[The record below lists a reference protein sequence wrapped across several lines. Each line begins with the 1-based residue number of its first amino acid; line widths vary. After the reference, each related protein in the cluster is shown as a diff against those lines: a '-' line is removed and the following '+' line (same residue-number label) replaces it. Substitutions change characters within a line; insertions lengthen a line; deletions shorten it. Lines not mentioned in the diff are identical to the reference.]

1 MRRNTRL
8 QGDWSSDVCS
18 SDLPDRA
25 PARGQ
30 DVAVLVEHDH
40 GLATLLE
47 QHLAAHRIWIH
58 HSVTTP
64 SHRVSTF
71 RLHDA
76 GVSKVLIIED
86 EEIIAMGIARHLTVA
101 GFETV
106 GDAHGEPWLTLHR
119 DV

>member
-64 SHRVSTF
+64 SPRVSTF
-71 RLHDA
+71 RR
-76 GVSKVLIIED
+76 S
-86 EEIIAMGIARHLTVA
+86 EERRVGKEGRARWTSRTYQQDSRKR
-101 GFETV
+101 GWTC
-106 GDAHGEPWLTLHR
+106 G
-119 DV
+119 